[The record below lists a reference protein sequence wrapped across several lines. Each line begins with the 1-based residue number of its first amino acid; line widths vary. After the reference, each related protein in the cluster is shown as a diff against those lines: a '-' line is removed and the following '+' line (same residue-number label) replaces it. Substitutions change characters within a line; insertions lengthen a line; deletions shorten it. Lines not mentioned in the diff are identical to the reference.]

1 MRPRTT
7 PSLLPALGLLVLAVP
22 ATAQQLTPIGLSE
35 VGAQWFVN
43 DDPTS
48 PDPDAD
54 EYFAAALAVGDFDG
68 DGFDDLATGVPEDD
82 GPSAVAG
89 SGSVAVRY
97 GAPSGL
103 ETGTVSI
110 VLREDPGS
118 AFPDENFGAALAVG
132 DFDGDGFGD
141 LAVGIPFDRPDGV
154 TSRGG
159 VRIYFGTSGGL
170 QSTGSQLLGEADDG
184 EPQHLCEYAEFG
196 YALAAGNF
204 DGDAYADLAVG
215 VRSGCENTGT
225 AMIQGGSVVVA
236 HGTATGLLPFYGY
249 RISQDSFGL
258 YEQVEPSDSF
268 GSAVAAG
275 DFNGDGYDDL
285 SIGVPGE
292 EGTAGA
298 VQTLMG
304 SQFGLIFANS
314 VFWYPGA
321 LGEVPEAGDHL
332 GLCLIAGD
340 LDGDGHDDLA
350 IGTAFEDVDSF
361 PNAGAIDVA
370 YGAPDPFW
378 FDLSRTDRIDQS
390 TIYGPG
396 HQGHDHLFG
405 YSLAAGDFDGDGH
418 DDLAVGHPGDSAT
431 GSFQG
436 NVTIL
441 MGASPGIGAST
452 RFRLLA
458 LGREGLPGEAGQ
470 PEQGMGSALAA
481 GDLDG
486 NGLADLA
493 IGVPNYNNLFETDLG
508 AEMVLYGALFADG
521 FEIGS
526 AARWSTVGP

>member
-7 PSLLPALGLLVLAVP
+7 PSLLPALCLLVLAVP

-48 PDPDAD
+48 PDPDAN
-54 EYFAAALAVGDFDG
+54 ESFGAAFAVGDFDG
-68 DGFDDLATGVPEDD
+68 DGFDDLATGVPADD
-82 GPSAVAG
+82 GPSAIAG

-97 GAPSGL
+97 GARGGL
-103 ETGTVSI
+103 ETGPVST

-118 AFPDENFGAALAVG
+118 ALPNESLGFALAAG
-132 DFDGDGFGD
+132 DFDGDGFDD
-141 LAVGIPFDRPDGV
+141 LAVGIPYDLPDGV

-159 VRIYFGTSGGL
+159 VRIYYGASGGL

-184 EPQHLCEYAEFG
+184 EPQHLCEYAQFG

-204 DGDAYADLAVG
+204 DADPYADLAVG

-236 HGTATGLLPFYGY
+236 HGTETGLLPFYGY

-258 YEQVEPSDSF
+258 YEQVEPNDQF
-268 GSAVAAG
+268 GAAVAAG

-285 SIGVPGE
+285 AIGVPGE

-298 VQTLMG
+298 VQNLMG

-321 LGEVPEAGDHL
+321 LGEVPEADDYL
-332 GLCLIAGD
+332 GLCLVAGD
-340 LDGDGHDDLA
+340 FDGDGYDDLA
-350 IGTAFEDVDSF
+350 IGSPFEDLDV
-361 PNAGAIDVA
+361 PNVGSIDVA
-370 YGAPDPFW
+370 YGAPDPSW

-390 TIYGPG
+390 TIYGPS
-396 HQGHDHLFG
+396 HQGQFDYFG
-405 YSLAAGDFDGDGH
+405 YSLAAGDFDGDGR
-418 DDLAVGHPGDSAT
+418 DDLAVGHPGDSET

-452 RFRLLA
+452 RFRRLA

-470 PEQGMGSALAA
+470 PNQGMGLALAA
-481 GDLDG
+481 GDIDG
-486 NGLADLA
+486 TGLADLA
-493 IGVPNYNNLFETDLG
+493 IGVPHFDTQFESDLG

>member
-1 MRPRTT
+1 
-7 PSLLPALGLLVLAVP
+7 VP

-48 PDPDAD
+48 NDPDAN
-54 EYFAAALAVGDFDG
+54 EYFGAALAVGDFDG
-68 DGFDDLATGVPEDD
+68 DGFGDLATGVPSDD
-82 GPSAVAG
+82 GPSAIPE
-89 SGSVAVRY
+89 SGSVVVRY
-97 GAPSGL
+97 GARGGL
-103 ETGTVSI
+103 ETGPVSI

-118 AFPDENFGAALAVG
+118 AFPDENFGAALAAG
-132 DFDGDGFGD
+132 DFDGDGFDD
-141 LAVGIPFDRPDGV
+141 LAVGIPFNRPDGMAYW
-154 TSRGG
+154 GG
-159 VRIYFGTSGGL
+159 ARIYFGASGGL
-170 QSTGSQLLGEADDG
+170 ESAGSQLLGEADAG
-184 EPQHLCEYAEFG
+184 EPQHLCQDAEFG
-196 YALAAGNF
+196 IALAAGNF

-225 AMIQGGSVVVA
+225 AMIRGGSVVVA
-236 HGTATGLLPFYGY
+236 HGTATGLLPFFGY

-258 YEQVEPSDSF
+258 YEEVEANDQF
-268 GSAVAAG
+268 GAAVAAG

-321 LGEVPEAGDHL
+321 LGEVPEAGDYL
-332 GLCLIAGD
+332 GLRLI
-340 LDGDGHDDLA
+340 
-350 IGTAFEDVDSF
+350 
-361 PNAGAIDVA
+361 
-370 YGAPDPFW
+370 
-378 FDLSRTDRIDQS
+378 
-390 TIYGPG
+390 
-396 HQGHDHLFG
+396 
-405 YSLAAGDFDGDGH
+405 AGDFDGDGH
-418 DDLAVGHPGDSAT
+418 DDLAVGAPFEDLDSFPNGGSIDVAYGAPDPYWFDLSRTDHLDQSTIYGSGHQGAGDYFGYSLAAGDFDGDGRDDLAVGHPPDSET
-431 GSFQG
+431 LPLQG

-470 PEQGMGSALAA
+470 PAQSMGQALAA
-481 GDLDG
+481 GDIDG

-493 IGVPNYNNLFETDLG
+493 IGVPYFNTQFETDIG